1 MILVDTSV
9 WIDHLHR
16 AVPRLVEALEREQ
29 VLTHPFVVG
38 ELACGELRQRREL
51 LDLLAALPAAAVATD
66 EEALLLIERRRLMG
80 SGIGYIDV
88 HLLASV
94 MLFTGARLW
103 TTDKRLKAVATDLH
117 LAHEGG

>member
-16 AVPRLVEALEREQ
+16 AVPRLVEALEGEQ
-29 VLTHPFVVG
+29 VLTHPFVLG

-80 SGIGYIDV
+80 RGIGYIDV

-94 MLFTGARLW
+94 MLSTGAWLW

>member
-16 AVPRLVEALEREQ
+16 AVPRLVEALEGEQ

-80 SGIGYIDV
+80 SVGYIDV

-94 MLFTGARLW
+94 MLSTGARLW
-103 TTDKRLKAVATDLH
+103 TADKRLKAVATDLH
-117 LAHEGG
+117 LAHQGG